1 MVSILDCHNKVKSTR
16 IKGIN
21 FCFDLNFLLLSTKIS
36 IEERNLS
43 IYLTLLLAI
52 SYR

>member
-1 MVSILDCHNKVKSTR
+1 MIRILDCHDNVKSVC

-36 IEERNLS
+36 GEERNLS